1 MKFVAGTVLL
11 ALALCAVWEKM
22 DIYRTG
28 YAIEQL
34 QASEE
39 AGAAGAENAEA
50 GVRPVDR
57 AGSDRTGGGVSA
69 WHDAAPVQSGR
80 VGAGRF
86 TAIEER
92 AGGTR
97 SPGVAYPMR
106 EGRRLP

>member
-34 QASEE
+34 QARKKQSQQEQKMLKLE
-39 AGAAGAENAEA
+39 FAA
-50 GVRPVDR
+50 
-57 AGSDRTGGGVSA
+57 
-69 WHDAAPVQSGR
+69 
-80 VGAGRF
+80 
-86 TAIEER
+86 AIEER
-92 AGGTR
+92 VGRTR